1 MNKSKIRGLQWNLK
15 KLRGSVLH
23 FTQNKNWLLIDGKKK
38 INIRIRIKTPEF
50 IKYLLWHVTCIS
62 GSIAS
67 PKENAV
73 IPRALKALKVL
84 REELPCKL

>member
-1 MNKSKIRGLQWNLK
+1 MYCSKILSL
-15 KLRGSVLH
+15 SSSTS
-23 FTQNKNWLLIDGKKK
+23 TQKPNKNKNWLLIDGKKNQHTNK
-38 INIRIRIKTPEF
+38 NENPWIY
-50 IKYLLWHVTCIS
+50 KYFLWHLTCIS

-67 PKENAV
+67 PKENAI